1 MQPSR
6 RFACTV
12 VAVCATASA
21 SGNSTQDFRGL
32 FGQPPRLIGT
42 LQVNNPGHGLGTRL
56 PAIAHERVY
65 EATSSVSPLIAVA
78 LAR

>member
-1 MQPSR
+1 MQPPP

-12 VAVCATASA
+12 VSVCATASA
-21 SGNSTQDFRGL
+21 SGNNTQGFRGF

-42 LQVNNPGHGLGTRL
+42 LQVNNPGHGLGARL
-56 PAIAHERVY
+56 PATAHERVY
-65 EATSSVSPLIAVA
+65 EATSSVSRLVAVA